1 MESANAMQIELGVIN
16 THHGVTVKDVP
27 AHEFI
32 EAFAR
37 HLKKGNKVAVPEW
50 ATYYKTGCFKDLA
63 PYNPDWIY
71 VRAASVAYQLYM
83 RGKAGVNTLRKHYGT
98 KQRNGVCT
106 EHFRLSS
113 GKCIRYCLAQLESA
127 QLVGSVEIRNEDG
140 KNMISGKALT
150 KKGTTDM
157 DRIAS
162 QIAKEAKNMITGKA
176 LTKKGTT

>member
-1 MESANAMQIELGVIN
+1 
-16 THHGVTVKDVP
+16 
-27 AHEFI
+27 
-32 EAFAR
+32 
-37 HLKKGNKVAVPEW
+37 
-50 ATYYKTGCFKDLA
+50 
-63 PYNPDWIY
+63 
-71 VRAASVAYQLYM
+71 M

-98 KQRNGVCT
+98 KQRNGTCT

-140 KNMISGKALT
+140 KNMITGKALT

-162 QIAKEAKNMITGKA
+162 ALIKEANKVRAEEDLEQKLRREQA
-176 LTKKGTT
+176 AEAAAEAEAKRQ